1 MFYRVLP
8 RLSRVVSL
16 SVCALC
22 FFGCSARGQLDA
34 LEADLRSMDQQM
46 SDLQAQLVS
55 TEAELKV
62 ARRDAEALRNS
73 MAQNQSSIGRLTLEL
88 GLSVSNSILISLG

>member
-1 MFYRVLP
+1 
-8 RLSRVVSL
+8 
-16 SVCALC
+16 
-22 FFGCSARGQLDA
+22 
-34 LEADLRSMDQQM
+34 M

-88 GLSVSNSILISLG
+88 GLSVSNSILILIGGEFNKFIFVFILIIILFKLYYYIIVF